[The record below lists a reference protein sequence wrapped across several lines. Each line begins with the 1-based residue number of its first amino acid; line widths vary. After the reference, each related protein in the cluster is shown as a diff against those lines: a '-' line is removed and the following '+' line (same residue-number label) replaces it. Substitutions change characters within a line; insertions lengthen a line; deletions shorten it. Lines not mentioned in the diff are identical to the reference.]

1 MNIRVRA
8 FRGEDADTVNRITVA
23 AYEQY
28 RNEFANWAQVA
39 AYFAETTNL
48 ANEVEFLIAEGTQR
62 EILGVVGYVAPNRPR
77 DNMFE
82 PEWAV
87 IRRLAVDPK
96 SQGRGVGRHLTAEC
110 ISRARDDGA
119 IVIALHTSPV
129 LEVAFSMYARLGF
142 SHHRDTE
149 DVQGVPYG
157 VYTLVLRT

>member
-8 FRGEDADTVNRITVA
+8 FRAEDADAVNRITVA

-28 RNEFANWAQVA
+28 RNEFANWTQIA
-39 AYFAETTNL
+39 AYFADTANL

-87 IRRLAVDPK
+87 IRRLAVDPV
-96 SQGRGVGRHLTAEC
+96 SQGHGVGRLLTEEC
-110 ISRARDDGA
+110 ITRARHDGA
-119 IVIALHTSPV
+119 LVIALHTSPV
-129 LEVAFSMYARLGF
+129 LKVAFSMYARLGF
-142 SHHRDTE
+142 SHHE
-149 DVQGVPYG
+149 DSADIQGVPYG
-157 VYTLVLRT
+157 VYTLVL